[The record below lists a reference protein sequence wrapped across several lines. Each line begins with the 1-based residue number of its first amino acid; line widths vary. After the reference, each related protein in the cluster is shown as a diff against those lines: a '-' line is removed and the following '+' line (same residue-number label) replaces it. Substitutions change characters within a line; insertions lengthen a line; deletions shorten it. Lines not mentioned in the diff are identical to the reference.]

1 MKLKRR
7 RWLEYTKGRMAS
19 AATTGRRTRRT
30 WERARLGTPDL
41 AAEEAAGPQQQDADE
56 EQVGEEVRP
65 GAEVGLHHHEGDTVE
80 DPPSTVPRG
89 LPREPMTITAKA
101 VMVVSTPMAGV
112 TLPSMKGA
120 RTPAIPARARPAPKA
135 MAETRWASMPEATD
149 SSQCTMTARVR

>member
-80 DPPSTVPRG
+80 DPPQHGAQGAPQGAHDDHGEGGDGGIDPHGRG
-89 LPREPMTITAKA
+89 HAPQHE
-101 VMVVSTPMAGV
+101 G
-112 TLPSMKGA
+112 GED
-120 RTPAIPARARPAPKA
+120 PAIPARARPAPKA
-135 MAETRWASMPEATD
+135 MAETRWA
-149 SSQCTMTARVR
+149 